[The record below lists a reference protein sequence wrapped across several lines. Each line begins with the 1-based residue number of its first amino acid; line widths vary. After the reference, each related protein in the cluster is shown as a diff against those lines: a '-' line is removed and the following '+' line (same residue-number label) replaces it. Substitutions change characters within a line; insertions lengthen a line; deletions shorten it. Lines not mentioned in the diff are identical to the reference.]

1 MLSFF
6 NHLKNLKIILK
17 SYLIRILL
25 KTIGVKI
32 GKSFICYSM
41 PDLKINGKSQNIII
55 GDNVTFKG
63 KVDLRNR
70 ENGIIIIN
78 DRVTIEGNVRI
89 VSARDGKI
97 EIGKNTI
104 IAIGTIMNGG
114 GSIKIGADSIIGP
127 YNVINAN
134 DHKIDLN
141 LKIIDRE
148 FIYGD
153 IVIDKGCWTGAFV
166 SIKKDV
172 HIKENSVIGAHS
184 FVTKDT
190 EKNSINFGIPSKKA
204 RDRS

>member
-1 MLSFF
+1 MLLVFKF
-6 NHLKNLKIILK
+6 INNLKILLKSWVIKIILK
-17 SYLIRILL
+17 F
-25 KTIGVKI
+25 IGLKI
-32 GKSFICYSM
+32 GKSFICYSI
-41 PDLKINGKSQNIII
+41 PDLKINGKSENIII

-63 KVDLRNR
+63 KVGLRNR
-70 ENGIIIIN
+70 ENGIIRI
-78 DRVTIEGNVRI
+78 DDKVTVEENVRI
-89 VSARDGKI
+89 VTARDGKI

-104 IAIGTIMNGG
+104 IALGTIMNGG
-114 GSIKIGADSIIGP
+114 GNIKIGEDSIIGP

-153 IVIDKGCWTGAFV
+153 IIIDKGCWTGAFV

-172 HIKENSVIGAHS
+172 HIEENSVIGAHS

-190 EKNSINFGIPSKKA
+190 EKNSINFGIPSKKI
-204 RDRS
+204 RERR

>member
-1 MLSFF
+1 MLLIFKF
-6 NHLKNLKIILK
+6 INNLKILLKSWVIKIILK
-17 SYLIRILL
+17 F
-25 KTIGVKI
+25 IGLKI

-41 PDLKINGKSQNIII
+41 PDLKINGKSENIII

-104 IAIGTIMNGG
+104 IAIGSIMNGG
-114 GSIKIGADSIIGP
+114 GNIKIGEDSIIGP
-127 YNVINAN
+127 YNILNAN
-134 DHKIDLN
+134 DHKIDVN

-172 HIKENSVIGAHS
+172 RLRENSVIGAHS

-190 EKNSINFGIPSKKA
+190 EKNSINFGIPSKKI
-204 RDRS
+204 RERS